1 MLKVLFAI
9 SLTAIIFLVFFGII
23 RSIVQPKSTIRKRMA
38 SLETLDEANDPFAVP
53 AYEAVST
60 AQSAEK
66 TGGFAK
72 TMEELA
78 SHLVPKGLRPI
89 IQKRLVLAGKA
100 REWSVAEFFGSC
112 LLGALVMWLFATV
125 LVRGGSWAPI
135 QKTMIVFLLGIL
147 GGLMP
152 VVFLN
157 TTIDRRQKQI
167 ERQLPQVLDLLCVS
181 VQAGLSFDAALAK
194 ITARMKGPFIDEC
207 RRLQE
212 DIRMGVVRRTA
223 MRALA
228 DRCGLEDVSLFM
240 TSIIQPNV
248 SAQVWAR
255 HSRTSRQHPR
265 TPPSIRQ
272 SPGHESPRQDCLP
285 TRPLYLPRHLRRH
298 PRTEFALSVEEL
310 VSCPLR
316 GK

>member
-240 TSIIQPNV
+240 TSIIQAERLGTSMGKTLKNQADNIRERRRQYV
-248 SAQVWAR
+248 KAQAMKAPVKIVFPLVLFIFPAIFVV
-255 HSRTSRQHPR
+255 TLV
-265 TPPSIRQ
+265 PS
-272 SPGHESPRQDCLP
+272 L
-285 TRPLYLPRHLRRH
+285 LYLLKN
-298 PRTEFALSVEEL
+298 L
-310 VSCPLR
+310 
-316 GK
+316 

>member
-240 TSIIQPNV
+240 TSIIQAERLGTSMGKILKNQADNIRERRRQYV
-248 SAQVWAR
+248 KAQAMKAPVKIVFPLVLFIFPAIFVV
-255 HSRTSRQHPR
+255 TLV
-265 TPPSIRQ
+265 PS
-272 SPGHESPRQDCLP
+272 L
-285 TRPLYLPRHLRRH
+285 LYLLKN
-298 PRTEFALSVEEL
+298 L
-310 VSCPLR
+310 
-316 GK
+316 

>member
-212 DIRMGVVRRTA
+212 DIRRGVVRRTA
-223 MRALA
+223 VRALA

-240 TSIIQPNV
+240 TSIIQAERLGTSMGKTLKNQADNIRERRRQYV
-248 SAQVWAR
+248 KAQAMKAPVKIVFPLVLFIFPAIFVV
-255 HSRTSRQHPR
+255 TLV
-265 TPPSIRQ
+265 PS
-272 SPGHESPRQDCLP
+272 L
-285 TRPLYLPRHLRRH
+285 LYLLKN
-298 PRTEFALSVEEL
+298 L
-310 VSCPLR
+310 
-316 GK
+316 

>member
-23 RSIVQPKSTIRKRMA
+23 RSIVQPKSAIRKRMA

-78 SHLVPKGLRPI
+78 SHLVPKGLHPI

-240 TSIIQPNV
+240 TSIIQAERLGTSMGKTLKNQADNIRERRRQYV
-248 SAQVWAR
+248 KAQAMKAPVKIVFPLVLFIFPAIFVV
-255 HSRTSRQHPR
+255 TLV
-265 TPPSIRQ
+265 PS
-272 SPGHESPRQDCLP
+272 L
-285 TRPLYLPRHLRRH
+285 LYLLKN
-298 PRTEFALSVEEL
+298 L
-310 VSCPLR
+310 
-316 GK
+316 

>member
-9 SLTAIIFLVFFGII
+9 SLTAIIFLVLFGII
-23 RSIVQPKSTIRKRMA
+23 RSIVQPKTTIRKRMA
-38 SLETLDEANDPFAVP
+38 SLETMDEANDPFAVP

-60 AQSAEK
+60 VQSAPQ
-66 TGGFAK
+66 TGDFK
-72 TMEELA
+72 QTLEEMA
-78 SHLVPKGLRPI
+78 EHLMPKGLRPI
-89 IQKRLVLAGKA
+89 IQKRLVLAGKS
-100 REWSVAEFFGSC
+100 REWGVAEFFGSC
-112 LLGALVMWLFATV
+112 LLGAVVMWLFATV
-125 LVRGGSWAPI
+125 LVRGGSFAPI
-135 QKTMIVFLLGIL
+135 QKTMMVFLLGLL

-240 TSIIQPNV
+240 TSIIQAERLGTSMGKTLKNQADNIRERRRQYV
-248 SAQVWAR
+248 KAQAMKAPVKIVFPLVLFIFPAIFVV
-255 HSRTSRQHPR
+255 TLV
-265 TPPSIRQ
+265 PS
-272 SPGHESPRQDCLP
+272 L
-285 TRPLYLPRHLRRH
+285 LYLLKN
-298 PRTEFALSVEEL
+298 L
-310 VSCPLR
+310 
-316 GK
+316 

>member
-23 RSIVQPKSTIRKRMA
+23 RSIVQPKSAIRKRMA

-78 SHLVPKGLRPI
+78 SHLVPKGLHPI

-240 TSIIQPNV
+240 TSIIQAERLGTSMGKTLKNPADNIRERRRQYV
-248 SAQVWAR
+248 KAQAMKAPVKIVFPLVLFIFPAIFVV
-255 HSRTSRQHPR
+255 TLV
-265 TPPSIRQ
+265 PS
-272 SPGHESPRQDCLP
+272 L
-285 TRPLYLPRHLRRH
+285 LYLLKN
-298 PRTEFALSVEEL
+298 L
-310 VSCPLR
+310 
-316 GK
+316 